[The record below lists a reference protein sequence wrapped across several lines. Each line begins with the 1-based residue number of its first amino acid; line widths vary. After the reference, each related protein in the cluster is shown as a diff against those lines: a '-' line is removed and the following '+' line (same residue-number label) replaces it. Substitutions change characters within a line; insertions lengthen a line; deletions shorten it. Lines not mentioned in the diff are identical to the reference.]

1 MRKTLL
7 FLLLLCTKLT
17 FAQLNDNFTDGDFS
31 NNPVWGG
38 STSLFS
44 INASKQLQ
52 TVTSATAQTVYLS
65 TANQYA
71 LNTVWEF
78 YVQMNFDPS
87 SSNATRIYLTSNRQ
101 DLKAADLSGYY
112 IQIGESGS
120 TDSYDLFRVTNGG
133 TAVKIIDGPAKTR
146 ANANVLMAKVRVT
159 RDSNGKWEL
168 YTDITGGTNYT
179 LEGTVTDVTHTT
191 TSWFGVWCDYTATRS
206 NGFIFDD
213 FNITELVAD
222 VTPPKVTAIKSIDT
236 KTLEVTFDEPL
247 NTASAQNIANYSL
260 SNGAGS
266 PLTAVMGSTSNVVNL
281 TYANNFVSGN
291 YILTVSNVADVKGNA
306 VVTPIATSFI
316 YVEPYTAK
324 RGDVVINEIMA
335 APISTA
341 TALNKEYIELYNT
354 TDKYIIIT
362 GWKYKDA
369 TTSVTTLGA
378 DTLAPKSYRIL
389 SAVADVDAF
398 KVYGKTLGVSPWP
411 SLNNDK
417 DDLSLMLADNTIIDA
432 VSYADTWYRDNTK
445 KTGYALEL
453 INPTGTCGGAF
464 NWTAS
469 TGANNG
475 TPGAQNSVYNPQ
487 HTDNVAPKL
496 LSAAI
501 LSTTQIQV
509 DFDKVIASTMLT
521 DVNNYS
527 INNGIGKPTL
537 AELNGTNNTSVKLT
551 LANAI
556 APNTENLLT
565 VSNLSNCAGI
575 PIDPAANTA
584 IILLPDQINAGDIL
598 ISEILFNPKTGGFDF
613 VELYNPTNK
622 VFDLKELTIS
632 NPTGTGTTGPTKRTI
647 SNTSVFIKPKTY
659 WVLTANPLVVQQQ
672 YQVKYPSQ
680 MVQIASMPSY
690 NNDKGTVAIW
700 KGETAVDQFDYTEKM
715 HHALLKDVKGVSLER
730 VSFTISGN
738 EPGNLQSAAS
748 SVGFATPTDKNSQS
762 EDTSVK
768 NSVVVANK
776 TFSPDNDGFEDLL
789 QIDYRFKENGNLATI
804 NIYTD
809 KGVLVR
815 RLARNITFSTQGTI
829 TWDGLDDSGQLCKV
843 GLYVI
848 KADIFTIR
856 GSADSFKQTC
866 VLASKLN

>member
-17 FAQLNDNFTDGDFS
+17 FAQLNDNFADGDFT
-31 NNPVWGG
+31 NNPTWGG
-38 STSLFS
+38 NTSLFS

-52 TVTSATAQTVYLS
+52 TITSATAQTIYLS

-71 LNTVWEF
+71 TNTVWEF

-101 DLKAADLSGYY
+101 DLKATDLSGYY

-146 ANANVLMAKVRVT
+146 ANGSVLMAKVRVT
-159 RDSNGKWEL
+159 RDASGKWEL

-179 LEGTVTDVTHTT
+179 LEGTATDATHIT

-213 FNITELVAD
+213 FSITELVAD
-222 VTPPKVTAIKSIDT
+222 VTPPKVTAVKPLDA
-236 KTLEVTFDEPL
+236 KTLEVTLDEPL
-247 NTASAQNIANYSL
+247 NAASAQTIANYSL
-260 SNGAGS
+260 SNGTGS
-266 PLTAVMGSTSNVVNL
+266 PLMAVMGSTNNVVSL
-281 TYANNFVSGN
+281 TFANNFISGP
-291 YILTVSNVADVKGNA
+291 YTLTVSNVADAKGNIM
-306 VVTPIATSFI
+306 VTPMAKSFI
-316 YVEPYTAK
+316 YVEPYTAQK
-324 RGDVVINEIMA
+324 GDVIINEIMA

-341 TALNKEYIELYNT
+341 AVLNKEYIELYNT

-369 TTSVTTLGA
+369 NASVSTLGA
-378 DTLAPKSYRIL
+378 DTLSPKTYRIL

-417 DDLSLMLADNTIIDA
+417 DDLSLMLPDASTIIDA
-432 VSYADTWYRDNTK
+432 VSYVDTWYQDNSK

-453 INPTGTCGGAF
+453 INYKSGCPGAP
-464 NWTAS
+464 NWIAS
-469 TGANNG
+469 TAAIGG
-475 TPGAQNSVYNPQ
+475 TPGTQNSVYAEL
-487 HTDNVAPKL
+487 DAVAPKL
-496 LSAAI
+496 I
-501 LSTTQIQV
+501 GIEITSTTTVRIDFDKSIQV
-509 DFDKVIASTMLT
+509 DALSLAS
-521 DVNNYS
+521 NYT
-527 INNGIGKPTL
+527 INNGIGAAQSAVSASAANK
-537 AELNGTNNTSVKLT
+537 SVVLT
-551 LANAI
+551 FATPI
-556 APNTENLLT
+556 VRGVESLLT
-565 VSNLSNCAGI
+565 VNNLLSCGGAVIN
-575 PIDPAANTA
+575 PANNTA
-584 IILLPDQINAGDIL
+584 KIFLAKEIMPNDIL
-598 ISEILFNPKTGGFDF
+598 ITEILFNPKTGGFDF
-613 VELYNPTNK
+613 VEIYNNTDHLL
-622 VFDLKELTIS
+622 DLKDLTLS
-632 NPTGTGTTGPTKRTI
+632 NPSASGTGGTKRAITTVPLYI
-647 SNTSVFIKPKTY
+647 QPKTY
-659 WVLTANPLVVQQQ
+659 WVLTANPSVVQQQ
-672 YQVKYPSQ
+672 YQVKYPNQ
-680 MVQIASMPSY
+680 MVQMAVMPPY
-690 NNDKGTVAIW
+690 NTDKGTVAIW
-700 KGETAVDQFDYTEKM
+700 KADDVIDQFDYTEKM

-730 VSFTISGN
+730 VSFLVSGN
-738 EPGNLQSAAS
+738 EPGNLQSAAA

-762 EDTSVK
+762 EDNGVK
-768 NSVVVANK
+768 NSVVLANK

-809 KGVLVR
+809 KGILVR
-815 RLARNITFSTQGTI
+815 RLARNITFSTQGTV
-829 TWDGLDDSGQLCKV
+829 TWDGLNDGGQLCKV

-848 KADIFTIR
+848 KTDIFTIK
-856 GSADSFKQTC
+856 GSTDSFKQTC

>member
-17 FAQLNDNFTDGDFS
+17 FAQLNDNFADGDFT
-31 NNPVWGG
+31 NNPAWVG

-71 LNTVWEF
+71 MNTVWEF

-87 SSNATRIYLTSNRQ
+87 SSNAARIYLTSNRQ
-101 DLKAADLSGYY
+101 DLKATDLSGYY

-146 ANANVLMAKVRVT
+146 ANANLLMAKVRVT
-159 RDSNGKWEL
+159 RDASGKWEL

-213 FNITELVAD
+213 FTITELVPD
-222 VTPPKVTAIKSIDT
+222 VTPPKVAAIKSLDT

-247 NTASAQNIANYSL
+247 NTVSAQTIANYSL

-266 PLTAVMGSTSNVVNL
+266 PLSAVMGSTGNVVNL

-291 YILTVSNVADVKGNA
+291 YTLTVSNVADLKGNA
-306 VVTPIATSFI
+306 MVTPIATTFI

-341 TALNKEYIELYNT
+341 AALNKEYVELYNT

-362 GWKYKDA
+362 GWKYKDGTA
-369 TTSVTTLGA
+369 SISTLGA
-378 DTLAPKSYRIL
+378 DTLAPKTYRIL

-411 SLNNDK
+411 SLNNDR
-417 DDLSLMLADNTIIDA
+417 DDLSLMLPDGSTIIDA
-432 VSYADTWYRDNTK
+432 VSYVDTWYQDNSK

-453 INPTGTCGGAF
+453 INYKSGCPGAS
-464 NWTAS
+464 NWIAS
-469 TGANNG
+469 TAAIGG
-475 TPGAQNSVYNPQ
+475 TPGAQNSVYAEL
-487 HTDNVAPKL
+487 DAVAPKL
-496 LSAAI
+496 I
-501 LSTTQIQV
+501 GIEITSTTTVRV
-509 DFDKVIASTMLT
+509 DFDKAIQVGAISLAS
-521 DVNNYS
+521 NYA
-527 INNGIGKPTL
+527 INNGIGAAQSAVPATTANK
-537 AELNGTNNTSVKLT
+537 SVVLT
-551 LANAI
+551 FATPI
-556 APNTENLLT
+556 VRGVESLLT
-565 VSNLSNCAGI
+565 VSNLLSCGGVVIN
-575 PIDPAANTA
+575 PANNTA
-584 IILLPDQINAGDIL
+584 KIFLAKEIMPNDIL
-598 ISEILFNPKTGGFDF
+598 ITEILFNPKTGGFDF
-613 VELYNPTNK
+613 VEIYNNTDHLL
-622 VFDLKELTIS
+622 DLKDLTLS
-632 NPTGTGTTGPTKRTI
+632 NPTASGTSSTKRAI
-647 SNTSVFIKPKTY
+647 STVPLYIQPKTY
-659 WVLTANPLVVQQQ
+659 WVLTANPSVVQQQ
-672 YQVKYPSQ
+672 YQVKYPNQ
-680 MVQIASMPSY
+680 MVQMTVMPPY

-700 KGETAVDQFDYTEKM
+700 KGDDAIDQFDYTEKM

-730 VSFTISGN
+730 VSFTKSGN
-738 EPGNLQSAAS
+738 EPGNLQSAAA
-748 SVGFATPTDKNSQS
+748 SVGFATPTDKNSQG

-815 RLARNITFSTQGTI
+815 RLARNITFSTQGTV
-829 TWDGLDDSGQLCKV
+829 TWDGLNDGGQLCKV

-848 KADIFTIR
+848 KVDIFTIK
-856 GSADSFKQTC
+856 GSTDSFKQTC

>member
-17 FAQLNDNFTDGDFS
+17 FAQLNDNFADGDFT
-31 NNPVWGG
+31 NNPTWGG
-38 STSLFS
+38 NTTYFT
-44 INASKQLQ
+44 INANGQLQ
-52 TVTSATAQTVYLS
+52 SNGPNSGAQNFYLS
-65 TANQYA
+65 TPNA
-71 LNTVWEF
+71 LAKNAVWEF
-78 YVQMNFDPS
+78 FFQLNFDPTTANFPRVYLV
-87 SSNATRIYLTSNRQ
+87 SNQ
-101 DLKAADLSGYY
+101 ADLSGALQGYFFQVGETGATDGFHLY
-112 IQIGESGS
+112 RQNGTSTSQIITGAAKPRGN
-120 TDSYDLFRVTNGG
+120 TNLVT
-133 TAVKIIDGPAKTR
+133 ARIRI
-146 ANANVLMAKVRVT
+146 T
-159 RDSNGKWEL
+159 RDDNGKWEL
-168 YTDITGGTNYT
+168 YSDVNGGTNYT
-179 LEGTVTDVTHTT
+179 LEGTVTDNNYTT
-191 TSWFGVWCDYTATRS
+191 TTHFGVNCRYTTGSRF
-206 NGFIFDD
+206 NQFIFDN
-213 FNITELVAD
+213 FNITDLIPD
-222 VTPPKVTAIKSIDT
+222 VTPPKVTAVKSLDA

-247 NTASAQNIANYSL
+247 NMVSAQTIANYSL
-260 SNGAGS
+260 SNGRGNPISA
-266 PLTAVMGSTSNVVNL
+266 TMGSANNIVNL
-281 TYANNFVSGN
+281 IYTNNFTSGP
-291 YILTVSNVADVKGNA
+291 YTLTVSNVADTKGNA
-306 VVTPIATSFI
+306 ITTPIAAQFI

-341 TALNKEYIELYNT
+341 AALNKEYIELYNT

-378 DTLAPKSYRIL
+378 DTLAPKTYRIL

-398 KVYGKTLGVSPWP
+398 KVYGKTLGIAPWP

-417 DDLSLMLADNTIIDA
+417 DDLSLMLPDASTIIDA
-432 VSYADTWYRDNTK
+432 VSYVDTWYQDNSK

-464 NWTAS
+464 NWMAS
-469 TGANNG
+469 TGTNNG

-496 LSAAI
+496 LSATI
-501 LSTTQIQV
+501 LSTTQIQI
-509 DFDKVIASTMLT
+509 DFDKAIASAMLT

-537 AELNGTNNTSVKLT
+537 VELNGTNNTSVKLT

-556 APNTENLLT
+556 APNIENLLT
-565 VSNLSNCAGI
+565 VSNLANCAGI
-575 PIDPAANTA
+575 PIDPTANTA
-584 IILLPDQINAGDIL
+584 LILLADQINVGDIL

-613 VELYNPTNK
+613 VEVYNTTNK
-622 VFDLKELTIS
+622 ILDLKELTIS
-632 NPTGTGTTGPTKRTI
+632 NPTSTSTTKRAI
-647 SNTSVFIKPKTY
+647 SITSVFIRPKTY
-659 WVLTANPLVVQQQ
+659 WVLTANPSVVQQQ
-672 YQVKYPSQ
+672 YQVKYPNQ

-700 KGETAVDQFDYTEKM
+700 KGDVAMDQFDYTEKM

-730 VSFTISGN
+730 VSFLVSGN
-738 EPGNLQSAAS
+738 EPGNLQSAAA

-762 EDTSVK
+762 EDNGVK
-768 NSVVVANK
+768 NSVVLANK

-809 KGVLVR
+809 KGILVR
-815 RLARNITFSTQGTI
+815 RLARNITFSTQGTV
-829 TWDGLDDSGQLCKV
+829 TWDGLNDGGQLCKV

-848 KADIFTIR
+848 KTDIFTIK
-856 GSADSFKQTC
+856 GSTDSFKQTC